1 MLSSAQFVRDMIDGH
16 PQTCYEL
23 FQMDKETFFLTFM
36 IILRDMKT

>member
-1 MLSSAQFVRDMIDGH
+1 MLSSAQFVRDMIHGH

-23 FQMDKETFFLTFM
+23 FRMDEETFFLTFM